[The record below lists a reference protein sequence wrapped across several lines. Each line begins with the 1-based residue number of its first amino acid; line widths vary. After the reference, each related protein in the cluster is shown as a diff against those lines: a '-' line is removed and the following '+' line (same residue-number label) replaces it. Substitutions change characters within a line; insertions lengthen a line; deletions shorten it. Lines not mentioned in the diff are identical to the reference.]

1 MIKSNWLDDE
11 TANRVLNVME
21 ERAFALSNATEVLN
35 DLIERY
41 FCASYVGDKRRQ
53 CAEQASADYSSIC
66 AVLAMVQNVLLDV
79 DIELDAAIGGDS
91 TRLTYQLQYLSS
103 LIEQPR

>member
-1 MIKSNWLDDE
+1 MIKSNWLDYE

-103 LIEQPR
+103 LTEQPR

>member
-53 CAEQASADYSSIC
+53 CAEQASAD
-66 AVLAMVQNVLLDV
+66 
-79 DIELDAAIGGDS
+79 
-91 TRLTYQLQYLSS
+91 
-103 LIEQPR
+103 

>member
-1 MIKSNWLDDE
+1 MIKSNWLDDAAA
-11 TANRVLNVME
+11 TRVLDVME
-21 ERAFALSNATEVLN
+21 QRAFALSNATEVLN

-79 DIELDAAIGGDS
+79 DIELDAAIRGDS

-103 LIEQPR
+103 LTEQPR

>member
-1 MIKSNWLDDE
+1 MIKSNWLDDAAA
-11 TANRVLNVME
+11 TRVLNVME

-53 CAEQASADYSSIC
+53 CA
-66 AVLAMVQNVLLDV
+66 
-79 DIELDAAIGGDS
+79 
-91 TRLTYQLQYLSS
+91 
-103 LIEQPR
+103 